1 MVRSGLTSRKTLW
14 LGQMVPFRGNLSTI
28 IIAIISY
35 ILIVNV
41 FAINTTINIIV
52 IISKFLLFSSQRAS
66 SQRGRGNLL
75 VKREKRE
82 DGRSWRER
90 VTSFECPTNLLL
102 YPDYYTTTIPTW
114 VRLSPPT
121 NKLPN
126 SQPLVVP
133 RLLQKYA
140 FLPQQANYQ
149 IPNILL
155 YSYHHTSTLPTPLLL
170 KILHYHITNLL

>member
-1 MVRSGLTSRKTLW
+1 MVRAGLTSWKTLW

-52 IISKFLLFSSQRAS
+52 IISKFLLFLSQRAS

-102 YPDYYTTTIPTW
+102 YPDYYTTTIPSW

-126 SQPLVVP
+126 TQPLVVLRP
-133 RLLQKYA
+133 PHQHIADPFSSKD
-140 FLPQQANYQ
+140 F
-149 IPNILL
+149 
-155 YSYHHTSTLPTPLLL
+155 TLP
-170 KILHYHITNLL
+170 HYQPVVD

>member
-1 MVRSGLTSRKTLW
+1 MVMVRAGLTSWKTLW

-41 FAINTTINIIV
+41 FAINTINIIV

-82 DGRSWRER
+82 RMAGAGESAWLPLNAPP
-90 VTSFECPTNLLL
+90 TSCCTQ
-102 YPDYYTTTIPTW
+102 TTT
-114 VRLSPPT
+114 
-121 NKLPN
+121 LPQY
-126 SQPLVVP
+126 QPE
-133 RLLQKYA
+133 YA
-140 FLPQQANYQ
+140 FFPSQTNYQ
-149 IPNILL
+149 IPNLLL
-155 YSYHHTSTLPTPLLL
+155 YSDHLTSTLPTPFLL
-170 KILHYHITNLL
+170 KILH